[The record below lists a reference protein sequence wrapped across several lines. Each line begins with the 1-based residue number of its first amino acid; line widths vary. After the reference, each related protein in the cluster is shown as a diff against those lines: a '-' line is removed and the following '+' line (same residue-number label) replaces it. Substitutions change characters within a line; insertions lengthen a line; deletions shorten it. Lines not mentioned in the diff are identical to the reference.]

1 MARYL
6 LFTNTTDTALTLEA
20 RRKAEALGLT
30 VRSARSGTLLVS
42 GDLARIEEVAKE
54 LPGQWDCTPEQCVI
68 TIPEEKPQ
76 PHRQMGKPG

>member
-54 LPGQWDCTPEQCVI
+54 LPGQWDCTPEQRAISV
-68 TIPEEKPQ
+68 PEQKSP
-76 PHRQMGKPG
+76 PHRRMRKPG